1 MNHTEGGHPRL
12 ERKQR
17 HMQLCTQYTYIAP
30 IEGMGSCVL
39 VGVGKMTRQGG
50 HEGSWEHQMTHD
62 VRWYGSEG
70 TG

>member
-1 MNHTEGGHPRL
+1 M
-12 ERKQR
+12 
-17 HMQLCTQYTYIAP
+17 
-30 IEGMGSCVL
+30 L
-39 VGVGKMTRQGG
+39 VGVGKMTEVVSRGGDKGDELVTRQGG